1 MARIVYINLKI
12 GIILRIEKNS
22 ELLTNIKSAGIILKP
37 SSPEL
42 KDIYLKIKTL
52 FEEANINIYLEDNSA
67 NMISLNGYSLDELCQ
82 KVDFLISVGGDG
94 TLLSVVRKSFKF
106 DKAVLGIN
114 LGTLGFLTDI
124 SMEQLP
130 DFIKDLKKGIYK
142 IDNRMMVEGS
152 VNLNKFVAFN
162 DIVISRKSISSMIKI
177 AGKID
182 GKHFNSYYG
191 DGVIISTPTGSTA
204 YNLSVGGPIVYP
216 LTEAFIVTP
225 VAPHSLTQRPLVMP
239 VDFEIEFKIIDNQG
253 AVVIVDGQDIYEV
266 EQNQSIKIK
275 IAKQKA
281 KMIHRIQRDYFEVL
295 NEKLRWGN

>member
-1 MARIVYINLKI
+1 
-12 GIILRIEKNS
+12 
-22 ELLTNIKSAGIILKP
+22 
-37 SSPEL
+37 
-42 KDIYLKIKTL
+42 
-52 FEEANINIYLEDNSA
+52 
-67 NMISLNGYSLDELCQ
+67 
-82 KVDFLISVGGDG
+82 
-94 TLLSVVRKSFKF
+94 
-106 DKAVLGIN
+106 
-114 LGTLGFLTDI
+114 
-124 SMEQLP
+124 MEQLP
-130 DFIKDLKKGIYK
+130 SFIKDLKNNIYK

-177 AGKID
+177 SAKID
-182 GKHFNSYYG
+182 GKHFNSYDG
-191 DGVIISTPTGSTA
+191 DGVIVSTPTGSTA

-239 VDFEIEFKIIDNQG
+239 ADFEIEFKIIDNQG

-275 IAKQKA
+275 IASKKA
-281 KMIHRIQRDYFEVL
+281 KMIHRVQRNYFEVL

>member
-1 MARIVYINLKI
+1 M
-12 GIILRIEKNS
+12 RIEKNF
-22 ELLTNIKSAGIILKP
+22 ELLPNIKSAGIILRP

-42 KDIYLKIKTL
+42 KEIYLKIKEL
-52 FEEANINIYLEDNSA
+52 FQKADIEILLEDNSA
-67 NMISLNGYSLDELCQ
+67 NMISLKGIPLNDLCR

-94 TLLSVVRKSFKF
+94 TLLSVVRKSFKY
-106 DKAVLGIN
+106 DKPVLGIN

-130 DFIKDLKKGIYK
+130 SFIKDLKNNIYK

-177 AGKID
+177 SAKID
-182 GKHFNSYYG
+182 GKHFNSYDG
-191 DGVIISTPTGSTA
+191 DGVIVSTPTGSTA

-225 VAPHSLTQRPLVMP
+225 VAPHSLTQRPRVMP
-239 VDFEIEFKIIDNQG
+239 ADFEIEFKIIDNQG

-275 IAKQKA
+275 IASKKA
-281 KMIHRIQRDYFEVL
+281 KMIHRVQRNYFEVL

>member
-1 MARIVYINLKI
+1 M
-12 GIILRIEKNS
+12 RIEKNI
-22 ELLTNIKSAGIILKP
+22 ELLMNIKSAGIILKP

-42 KDIYLKIKTL
+42 KEIYLEIKTL
-52 FEEANINIYLEDNSA
+52 FEKANINIFLEDNSA
-67 NMISLNGYSLDELCQ
+67 NMISLQGYSLEELCL

-130 DFIKDLKKGIYK
+130 QFIEDLKKNIYK

-177 AGKID
+177 DGKID

-239 VDFEIEFKIIDNQG
+239 ADFEIEFKIIDNQG
-253 AVVIVDGQDIYEV
+253 AVVIVDGQDIYEL
-266 EQNQSIKIK
+266 EENQSIRIK
-275 IAKQKA
+275 IAKKKA
-281 KMIHRIQRDYFEVL
+281 KMIHRIQRNYFEVL

>member
-1 MARIVYINLKI
+1 
-12 GIILRIEKNS
+12 LRIEKNF
-22 ELLTNIKSAGIILKP
+22 ELLKDVKKAGIVLKP

-42 KDIYLKIKTL
+42 KDTYLKIKDL
-52 FEEANINIYLEDNSA
+52 FEKSEIEILLEDNSA
-67 NMISLNGYSLDELCQ
+67 NMIDLKGLPLRELCQ

-94 TLLSVVRKSFKF
+94 TLLSVVRKSFRY
-106 DKAVLGIN
+106 DKPVLGIN

-124 SMEQLP
+124 SMEELP
-130 DFIKDLKKGIYK
+130 TFIKDFKNSKYK

-177 AGKID
+177 SAKID
-182 GKHFNSYYG
+182 GKPFNSYYG

-239 VDFEIEFKIIDNQG
+239 ADFEIEFKIIDNQG

-275 IAKQKA
+275 IASKKA
-281 KMIHRIQRDYFEVL
+281 KMIHRLQRNYFEVL
-295 NEKLRWGN
+295 NKKLRWGN

>member
-1 MARIVYINLKI
+1 M
-12 GIILRIEKNS
+12 RIEKNF
-22 ELLTNIKSAGIILKP
+22 ELLKSIKSAGIILKP

-42 KDIYLKIKTL
+42 KDSYLKIKEL
-52 FEEANINIYLEDNSA
+52 FEKVSIDIYLEENSA
-67 NMISLNGYSLDELCQ
+67 NMIGLKGLSLEELSL

-94 TLLSVVRKSFKF
+94 TLLSVVRRSFRFEKP
-106 DKAVLGIN
+106 VLGIN

-124 SMEQLP
+124 SMEELP
-130 DFIKDLKKGIYK
+130 KFVEDLKNNIYK
-142 IDNRMMVEGS
+142 IDTRMMVEGS

-177 AGKID
+177 EGKID
-182 GKHFNSYYG
+182 GKDFNSYYG

-216 LTEAFIVTP
+216 LTEAFIITP

-239 VDFEIEFKIIDNQG
+239 ADFEIEFKIIDNQG

-266 EQNQSIKIK
+266 EQNQSIKIN
-275 IAKQKA
+275 IASKKA
-281 KMIHRIQRDYFEVL
+281 KMIHRIQRNYFEVL
-295 NEKLRWGN
+295 SEKLRWGN

>member
-1 MARIVYINLKI
+1 MKIEKNFELLKSI
-12 GIILRIEKNS
+12 KTAGIILR
-22 ELLTNIKSAGIILKP
+22 P

-42 KDIYLKIKTL
+42 KSTYLKIKEL
-52 FEEANINIYLEDNSA
+52 FQNADIEILLEDNSA
-67 NMISLNGYSLDELCQ
+67 NMISLKGFSLEELCH

-94 TLLSVVRKSFKF
+94 TLLSVVRKSFKY
-106 DKAVLGIN
+106 DKPVLGIN

-124 SMEQLP
+124 SMDQLP
-130 DFIKDLKKGIYK
+130 KFIEDLKNNVYK
-142 IDNRMMVEGS
+142 IDSRMMVEGS

-177 AGKID
+177 SAKID
-182 GKHFNSYYG
+182 GKHFNTYFG

-239 VDFEIEFKIIDNQG
+239 ADFEIEFIITDNQG

-266 EQNQSIKIK
+266 EQNQSIKIR
-275 IAKQKA
+275 IASKKA
-281 KMIHRIQRDYFEVL
+281 KMIHRIQRNYFEVL